1 MSART
6 RLLLALGVVASLL
19 AGFALFQLRGSDDG
33 RTDLAALWFTQTAE
47 AVQVQAQ
54 DGAPDPVRTR
64 TWALAWWAADR
75 AVAQVA
81 KVNGNQAATEAA
93 IGAAVHDV
101 LVALVPERRD
111 ALDDALEEATGSLEG
126 DLATGRSAGR
136 AEATAVLEERQ
147 GDGLTTAEINRPY
160 ATPVAL
166 APGEYRPT
174 PPDLAPG
181 QQSGEG
187 DARPFF
193 LTSTDQ
199 FDPGPPPPLDSP
211 TYAKDLAE
219 VRAIGEDTSQSRTA
233 EQTEVARFWGP
244 SLVALFTRVLDRQ
257 TAGMPLTETAG
268 LLSDFWRISLDAQL
282 AVYDSK
288 YVHLLWRPVTALQT
302 GPAPGWLPLLN
313 TPPQPEYPSAHT
325 AIAAAA
331 AAVLDERLGA
341 TAPFELESPG
351 APGVTRRYSSWE
363 QLVQENIDG
372 RVWAGVHYR
381 HSDDV
386 GADLGRRV
394 AAYGLTQLDR

>member
-6 RLLLALGVVASLL
+6 RLLLSVGVVVALL
-19 AGFALFQLRGSDDG
+19 AGFALLQSRGADDG
-33 RTDLAALWFTQTAE
+33 PTDLTGLWFTQTAD
-47 AVQVQAQ
+47 AVQVQAEA
-54 DGAPDPVRTR
+54 GAPDPVRTR
-64 TWALAWWAADR
+64 TWALSWWAADR

-81 KVNGNQAATEAA
+81 KVNGNRPATEAA

-101 LVALVPERRD
+101 LVALVPERRES
-111 ALDDALEEATGSLEG
+111 LDDALEEAIDSLDG

-136 AEATAVLEERQ
+136 AEATAVLKERQ

-160 ATPVAL
+160 APSGTL
-166 APGEYRPT
+166 AVGEYRPT
-174 PPDLAPG
+174 PPDFAAG

-187 DARPFF
+187 DARPFL

-199 FDPGPPPPLDSP
+199 FDPGPPPLLDSSIFV
-211 TYAKDLAE
+211 KDLAE
-219 VRAIGEDTSQSRTA
+219 VRAIGQDISTTRTD

-244 SLVALFTRVLDRQ
+244 SLVTLFTGVLDRQ
-257 TAGMPLTETAG
+257 TEGLPLTEAAG

-288 YVHLLWRPVTALQT
+288 YVHLLWRPVTALQA

-331 AAVLDERLGA
+331 AAVLDAGLGPA
-341 TAPFELESPG
+341 APFELESPG